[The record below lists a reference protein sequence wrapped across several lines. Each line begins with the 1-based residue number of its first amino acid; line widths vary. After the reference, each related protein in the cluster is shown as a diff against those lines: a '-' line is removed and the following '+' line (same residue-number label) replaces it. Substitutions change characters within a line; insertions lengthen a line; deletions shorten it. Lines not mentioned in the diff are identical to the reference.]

1 MFCGPN
7 FVEDTVRDAI
17 IARQCRA
24 SDGGILREKI
34 EEENGLILP

>member
-1 MFCGPN
+1 MFCGTN
-7 FVEDTVRDAI
+7 FVEDTVRDAV
-17 IARQCRA
+17 IARQCRD